1 MAQWPRIRLPEQE
14 TQEAQVPPRGWE
26 GSREKEMATH
36 SSLLAWSIPWTEG
49 PDGLQSI
56 VSLRVSTHAQPVTIS
71 SLGCLLEVR
80 EGKSKV
86 SLKTSH

>member
-26 GSREKEMATH
+26 GSLEKEMATH

-49 PDGLQSI
+49 PDGLVYRVAKSQHTRTACHHKQ
-56 VSLRVSTHAQPVTIS
+56 LRMPFGSTR
-71 SLGCLLEVR
+71 G
-80 EGKSKV
+80 
-86 SLKTSH
+86 